1 MGFGPSLEH
10 DQYEELCAL
19 ATAGVLSP
27 AESKRL
33 TDHLE
38 SCAEC
43 REALE
48 QYQAVATDG
57 MSFLAKTFGVHADA
71 DADGFDES
79 SALRRLMQT
88 AEPEGTQPAP
98 SAAVVSKAR
107 VPHRTWARGL
117 VAACVVC
124 GAGVGAYWAGTHS
137 ANARLQGVSAR
148 SQSTLDR
155 AKVETQTLEGTI
167 LADNRRIAALE
178 QQSATE
184 QNDIEALRTQ
194 TEGATQHVIQMT
206 AAADRA
212 RSESDAQMAAL
223 RQERDVTAGKLHDAE
238 KMYQAV
244 QYELNTLRTQ
254 HQQDQVH
261 LASLE
266 TSVDNLN
273 GQLSEQN
280 KRSGTDEH
288 YLAAD
293 KDIRD
298 LIGARNLYIADIM
311 DVNDTG
317 QSRKPFGRV
326 FYTKT
331 KSLIFYAYDLDRQP
345 GVRRTST
352 FQVWGRTSPNDR
364 KPINLGILYMDSET
378 NRRWTLRVNSPEQL
392 ARLDSVFV
400 TIEPHEQT
408 DRPTGKPFLYASL
421 QRVANHP

>member
-1 MGFGPSLEH
+1 MMGFGPPLEH

-38 SCAEC
+38 NCSEC

-57 MSFLAKTFGVHADA
+57 MSFLAKEFSADA
-71 DADGFDES
+71 EGFDES
-79 SALRRLMQT
+79 SALKRLIQAAETEEPQPVPLT
-88 AEPEGTQPAP
+88 AVAGKTRVQY
-98 SAAVVSKAR
+98 KAL
-107 VPHRTWARGL
+107 ARGL
-117 VAACVVC
+117 AAACVVF
-124 GAGVGAYWAGTHS
+124 GAGVGAYWAGAHS
-137 ANARLQGVSAR
+137 ANARLRGISAQSR
-148 SQSTLDR
+148 SSLDR
-155 AKVETQTLEGTI
+155 AKAETQMLEGTI

-178 QQSATE
+178 QQTVADR
-184 QNDIEALRTQ
+184 NDIETLRTQ
-194 TEGATQHVIQMT
+194 ADAAMQRVTQITSAT
-206 AAADRA
+206 DRD
-212 RSESDAQMAAL
+212 RSEADAQLAAL
-223 RQERDVTAGKLHDAE
+223 RQERDVTAGKLRDAE

-254 HQQDQVH
+254 HQQDVVH

-266 TSVDNLN
+266 TSVDSLT
-273 GQLSEQN
+273 GQLNEQSR
-280 KRSGTDEH
+280 RSRTDEH
-288 YLAAD
+288 YLVAD

-317 QSRKPFGRV
+317 QSTKPFGRV

-352 FQVWGRTSPNDR
+352 FQVWGRTGANDR
-364 KPINLGILYMDSET
+364 RPINLGILYMDSET
-378 NRRWTLRVNSPEQL
+378 NRRWTLRVDNPEQL

-400 TIEPHEQT
+400 TIEPHEQAE
-408 DRPTGKPFLYASL
+408 RPTGKPFLYASL
-421 QRVANHP
+421 QRVPNHP